1 MSLLKFLLALL
12 TILIFIS
19 NSIYSKEKI
28 TLKDSTSNDT
38 TQISKFDKY
47 NKKAEA
53 LFKIIPV
60 PIISYS
66 QEAGNVFGLAKFNSF
81 RLNPKD
87 TLSGYSKISEV
98 FTLSTNGNVNASVA
112 TSLSFKEDKYMIMGF
127 INYQSA
133 PEYIL
138 GVGNDVSIDDIETIS
153 TTRLKFVNYFLY
165 NIYSDLYLGLGVD
178 LTNTFKVIKDSNSF
192 LEQENY
198 TGKDGGVTTGLG
210 LSAAWDSRDNRFN
223 ASSGEY
229 IFLSIMPYADVS
241 GSGFNFTKFKL
252 ELRKFYN
259 PWHKHVIALQ
269 AATNYCWGNVP
280 YYELSQLGGEER
292 MRGYY
297 KGALRDKALLDAQLE
312 YRMPLWKIFGITGWV
327 GTGRVAENYKNMA
340 LNGLWLNYGLGM
352 RIKVDSESDINLR
365 MDIGFGND
373 GIQGFYLNFSEAF

>member
-1 MSLLKFLLALL
+1 MSFLKFRLALL
-12 TILIFIS
+12 TIIIFIS
-19 NSIYSKEKI
+19 NSIFSKDKI
-28 TLKDSTSNDT
+28 ALNDTTSNDT

-47 NKKAEA
+47 NAKAAA

-81 RLNPKD
+81 RLNKND

-98 FTLSTNGNVNASVA
+98 ATISTNGNVNVSVA
-112 TSLSFKEDKYMIMGF
+112 TSLSFKEDKYMIMGY
-127 INYQSA
+127 INYRSA

-138 GVGNDVSIDDIETIS
+138 GIGNDVSVDDAELIS

-165 NIYSDLYLGLGVD
+165 NLYSDLYLGLGVD
-178 LTNTFKVIKDSNSF
+178 LTNTFEVVKDSNSF
-192 LEQENY
+192 LEREDY
-198 TGKDGGVTTGLG
+198 SGKDGGVTTGLG
-210 LSAAWDSRDNRFN
+210 LSAAWDTRDNRFN
-223 ASSGEY
+223 AFSGEY
-229 IFLSIMPYADVS
+229 IFASIMPYADVS

-252 ELRKFYN
+252 DARKYFN
-259 PWHKHVIALQ
+259 PWHKHVIAIQ
-269 AATNYCWGNVP
+269 AATNYCWGDVP

-297 KGALRDKALLDAQLE
+297 KGALRDKTLIDAQLE
-312 YRMPLWKIFGITGWV
+312 YRMPIWKIFGMTGWV
-327 GTGRVAENYKNMA
+327 GTGRVAENYKNMT
-340 LNGLWLNYGLGM
+340 LDGLWLNYGFGM

-365 MDIGFGND
+365 MDIGFGNG